1 MHQSIQLKFLKNQIE
16 QEISGVYFFFFR
28 FFGKDYTTNQVE
40 VFRHVKNHMLG
51 PPVENEAEVR
61 LLCLQRNFK
70 LERSLAGIYLLKV
83 NTRNSRTRCEI
94 CSKFTIKTP

>member
-51 PPVENEAEVR
+51 PPVENEA
-61 LLCLQRNFK
+61 
-70 LERSLAGIYLLKV
+70 
-83 NTRNSRTRCEI
+83 
-94 CSKFTIKTP
+94 